1 VELRQLQYFVA
12 VARHGTFT
20 RAAEELWI
28 TQSALS
34 QQVRRL
40 EEELGVRLLHRTSRG
55 AEPTPA
61 GADLL
66 VRAEAVLAELDRAR
80 ADLERHTG
88 LTRGRARVA
97 AGPAD
102 AVRLPAA
109 LAAFHRAHPGLQVAL
124 RHAGGGEMA
133 GLVQRGAVDV
143 AVAGAGAAASAEGV
157 EAFPLPPEE
166 LRLLLPPGDPLAARG
181 PVPLA
186 DLRERPLVLAE
197 PGSALR
203 AAVLEACK
211 AAGFSPVPLF
221 EVSDPASV
229 RFLVHSG
236 LGASVVPA
244 SWACSRSTST
254 CTIRRSSRS
263 AASSARTGAMTRQ
276 GGHQAAVKSTSTGSS
291 DSSTSA
297 AKWASSTAG
306 RTEVGMPPACGGR
319 RRGPSHIPHGRQ

>member
-1 VELRQLQYFVA
+1 MMSPVELRQLEYFVA

-66 VRAEAVLAELDRAR
+66 ARAEAVLAELARAR
-80 ADLERHTG
+80 ADLQRHTG

-102 AVRLPAA
+102 AAALPAA

-124 RHAGGGEMA
+124 RHAAGGEVA
-133 GLVQRGAVDV
+133 GLVQRGTVDV
-143 AVAGAGAAASAEGV
+143 GVAAAGAAAGAEGV
-157 EAFPLPPEE
+157 EAFDLPPEE
-166 LRLLLPPGDPLAARG
+166 LVALLPAGDALAAGG
-181 PVPLA
+181 PIALG

-203 AAVLEACK
+203 AAVLAACQ
-211 AAGFSPVPLF
+211 AANFSPVPLF

-229 RFLVHSG
+229 RHLVHSG

-244 SWACSRSTST
+244 SWSGLPGPPVAWAALAPPAPRL
-254 CTIRRSSRS
+254 RLALLAPS
-263 AASSARTGAMTRQ
+263 AGLTP
-276 GGHQAAVKSTSTGSS
+276 
-291 DSSTSA
+291 
-297 AKWASSTAG
+297 AG
-306 RTEVGMPPACGGR
+306 RALLDVLRGELGAGPETSEDLGELPA
-319 RRGPSHIPHGRQ
+319 